1 MFLSNIH
8 KDATDIC
15 SELMQHGMYYTMFI
29 YPTRELMET
38 EGFSIF
44 FNSFVEPDAVI
55 SELSVFHK
63 FVGDIVSN
71 YRDTNVSTIKNII
84 TGYEILFDEE
94 HSFSSDLKEFDVTEE
109 YLIYFNDRILKLKSI
124 CVEANYNFHFHT
136 ILSSKNICIGSDK
149 TEREIETG
157 LKVVVAIKPPSRK
170 NEFLDRDSILVKY
183 RKGFL
188 FSALSLM
195 ISRKVD
201 GNDNPFI
208 KAVNQNVIFENMML
222 R

>member
-1 MFLSNIH
+1 
-8 KDATDIC
+8 
-15 SELMQHGMYYTMFI
+15 
-29 YPTRELMET
+29 MET

-71 YRDTNVSTIKNII
+71 YRGTNVNTIKNII

-149 TEREIETG
+149 TEREVETG
-157 LKVVVAIKPPSRK
+157 LKVVAAIKPPSRK